1 MFAPTIGA
9 TESCSILPIMPII
22 VHQRFDAGVTNLM
35 ANKIRILIVDDV
47 QEGREMLQRLLDFEP
62 DMEVVGFAT
71 TGLEA
76 IEKAQILKPDVI
88 LMDINMPDMDGIT
101 ATERITELVSVSV
114 VMISVQSD
122 RDYMRQAMRV
132 GAIDYLP
139 KPPSADELYSTVR
152 NAYARKPVARIDD
165 SKDKQRID
173 GEGKLVVVY
182 SPQGGAGVT
191 TLAVNVA
198 VGLMDEQHRTVL
210 VDADVQFGDA
220 AIHLAVDMERNII
233 HLAKAADD
241 LDAELIDTVL
251 VRHGSGLRVLT
262 APKSTLDALDGRT
275 ITADNVEKIIK
286 ALLKQYSYVVVN
298 TPITIDA
305 VTVRLFLLADLLLLV
320 GIPTLPAA
328 RNILEVMKLFDQSEE
343 FDKSKVVF
351 VLNRVPT
358 DRKSGAIEPEEIAKA
373 LRLQIQA
380 IIPSAEKQ
388 MMKSVNRGAPI
399 IVEETQSPGKELRQL
414 VEVLRTHLI
423 SEDDLIDTISP
434 QPKQKRGGFLGRS

>member
-1 MFAPTIGA
+1 
-9 TESCSILPIMPII
+9 
-22 VHQRFDAGVTNLM
+22 M

-76 IEKAQILKPDVI
+76 IEKAQALKPDVI

-152 NAYARKPVARIDD
+152 NAFTRKPVVRKEDD
-165 SKDKQRID
+165 KKPTVVGD
-173 GEGKLVVVY
+173 GKLLVVY
-182 SPQGGAGVT
+182 SPQGGSGVT
-191 TLAVNVA
+191 TLAVNSA

-210 VDADVQFGDA
+210 VDADVQFGDV
-220 AIHLAVDMERNII
+220 AIHLAVDMERNIT
-233 HLAKAADD
+233 HLAKSADD
-241 LDAELIDTVL
+241 LDPELIDTVL

-262 APKSTLDALDGRT
+262 APKSTLDALDARV
-275 ITADNVEKIIK
+275 ITADNIEKVIQ

-298 TPITIDA
+298 TPITIDP

-320 GIPTLPAA
+320 GVPTLPAA

-343 FDKSKVVF
+343 FDKEKVVF
-351 VLNRVPT
+351 ALNRVPT
-358 DRKSGAIEPEEIAKA
+358 ERRSGAIEPEEISKA

-388 MMKSVNRGAPI
+388 MLKSVNRGAPV
-399 IVEETQSPGKELRQL
+399 IVEDNQSPGKELRQL
-414 VEVLRTHLI
+414 VEILRMRLASDSDEAPEPI
-423 SEDDLIDTISP
+423 STS
-434 QPKQKRGGFLGRS
+434 QPQKRGGLLGGLLGG